1 MRVHHC
7 NEDPESILIWC
18 LEQKMTGD
26 ASEPYE
32 IVHEYRGMKL

>member
-1 MRVHHC
+1 MCVHYR

-18 LEQKMTGD
+18 LEQKMTRD

-32 IVHEYRGMKL
+32 IIHEHQALKL